1 MAKEKRPETYSDIQA
16 AIGRR
21 IKWARELVEP
31 NRAEFARTLGVD
43 RSTLQK
49 IEDGDRAPSIF
60 NVIELSHQLRIS
72 PDYILT
78 GDLRGVDGE
87 VAGYLVRHHPELMDR
102 PGRPI
107 TLKPGASNTAK
118 VPRHIGRSAKAP
130 GTGRPP
136 RKPKPD

>member
-1 MAKEKRPETYSDIQA
+1 MAKEKRPEAYSDIQA
-16 AIGRR
+16 DIGRR

-31 NRAEFARTLGVD
+31 NRAQFARTLGVD

-60 NVIELSHQLRIS
+60 NIIDLSHQLRVS

-87 VAGYLVRHHPELMDR
+87 VAGHLVRHHPELMDR
-102 PGRPI
+102 PRPAI
-107 TLKPGASNTAK
+107 SSKPAAPNIAK
-118 VPRHIGRSAKAP
+118 VPHHTGRSAKAP
-130 GTGRPP
+130 GTDRPP
-136 RKPKPD
+136 RKPKSG

>member
-1 MAKEKRPETYSDIQA
+1 MAKEKRPEAYSDIQA
-16 AIGRR
+16 DIGRR

-49 IEDGDRAPSIF
+49 IEDGSRAPSIF
-60 NVIELSHQLRIS
+60 NVIELSHQLRVS

-87 VAGYLVRHHPELMDR
+87 VAGHLVRHHPELMDR
-102 PGRPI
+102 PGRTI
-107 TLKPGASNTAK
+107 ASKPVAPNSSK
-118 VPRHIGRSAKAP
+118 VPRRTGRSAKAP
-130 GTGRPP
+130 GTDRLP
-136 RKPKPD
+136 RKPKPT